1 VVTEVAS
8 HAGRTDAIIV
18 FPATAVSAF
27 SYYARTDHAL
37 RVRSGPTWPPVQ
49 WNTPFSRAFPN
60 SLVLHAVSLTRYP
73 AVWLVIREPHG
84 PTIARDVRRSPVLAS
99 LRSRLGRRYSEV
111 ALLPPWNEQDTVFVV
126 RYARPVGP

>member
-1 VVTEVAS
+1 
-8 HAGRTDAIIV
+8 
-18 FPATAVSAF
+18 
-27 SYYARTDHAL
+27 
-37 RVRSGPTWPPVQ
+37 
-49 WNTPFSRAFPN
+49 
-60 SLVLHAVSLTRYP
+60 VSLTRYP